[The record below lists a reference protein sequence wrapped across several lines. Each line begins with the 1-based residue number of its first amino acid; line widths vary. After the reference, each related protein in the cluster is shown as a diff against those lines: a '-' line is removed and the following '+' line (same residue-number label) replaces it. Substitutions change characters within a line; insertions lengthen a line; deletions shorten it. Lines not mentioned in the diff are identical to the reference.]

1 MSGFIKLH
9 RSMIEWEWYKD
20 INVKTLFL
28 HLIFAANYEAKRWQ
42 GIEVK
47 RGQLITGRLELAEST
62 GLSERKV
69 RTALEKLKMTNEI
82 TIKTTNRFSIIT
94 LTNYALYQDDTRENG
109 KQNDQQNDQQ
119 ATNKRPTDD
128 QQATTTKEIKEIKK
142 ERIINNPLPPK
153 SEILSDKTTLP
164 IPDFLKKEDWEAFLE
179 IRKKKKAPL
188 TNHAIKLIFKDLEGY
203 ENKKIGNGS
212 LAIQNSIKNGWQ
224 GVFEPKQDLASPQT
238 TSRPKQ
244 IHKDFEK
251 QDYWGVNG
259 GKLEGFIYE

>member
-9 RSMIEWEWYKD
+9 RSMMEWEWYKD

-28 HLIFAANYEAKRWQ
+28 HLIFAANYEDKRWQ

-47 RGQLITGRLELAEST
+47 RGQLVSSVANLAEST
-62 GLSERKV
+62 TLTIQQV
-69 RTALEKLKMTNEI
+69 RTALDKLKLTNEI
-82 TIKTTNRFSIIT
+82 TIKTTNRFTLIS
-94 LTNYALYQDDTRENG
+94 LTNYALYQDDTRENDKQNG
-109 KQNDQQNDQQ
+109 KQNNKQITNEQQTD
-119 ATNKRPTDD
+119 NK
-128 QQATTTKEIKEIKK
+128 QITTTKEIKEIKK

-224 GVFEPKQDLASPQT
+224 GVFEPKQDLASPQA